1 MREKLIEI
9 ISDAEVLLRFRLAIG
24 RSLSPVENATI
35 LADHLIERGVTILP
49 EGAIVLTRAEI
60 DALNK
65 YEEARKNEAN

>member
-9 ISDAEVLLRFRLAIG
+9 ISDAEVLLRFKLALG

-35 LADHLIERGVTILP
+35 LADHLIARGVTILP
-49 EGAIVLTRAEI
+49 EGAIILTRAEI